1 MTYPRNENTSYEITQ
16 ISIEP
21 CPGESQKWNFN
32 IQNQN
37 IFSFAGSET
46 SSDVTVVLDGLECAR
61 IGSDLI
67 FNCQRVTQDQTS
79 ERTVKMNFGL
89 PVFRPTVSTLF
100 NEGSL
105 VCARDF
111 VTNRKQLLRI

>member
-21 CPGESQKWNFN
+21 CPGESQKLNFTN
-32 IQNQN
+32 KTQN

-46 SSDVTVVLDGLECAR
+46 SSDVTVLLDGLECAR
-61 IGSDLI
+61 IDSDLI

-89 PVFRPTVSTLF
+89 PVFRPTVSTLL